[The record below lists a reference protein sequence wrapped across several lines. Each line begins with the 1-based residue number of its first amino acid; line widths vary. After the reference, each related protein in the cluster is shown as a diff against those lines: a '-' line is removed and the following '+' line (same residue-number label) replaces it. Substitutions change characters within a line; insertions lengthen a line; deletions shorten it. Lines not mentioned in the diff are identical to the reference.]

1 MPKTIPPTA
10 APVTAVQPDPGPSPF
25 HAGEQALQRANGSR
39 DRIEMFGRR
48 AIRPYL
54 PDQHR
59 AFFAQLPFVAV
70 AAVDGDGRPWAS
82 LFPGPPGFVHT
93 PDEYHLDLA
102 LHGAAADPVRQALQ
116 PGAAIGLLGIEM
128 HSRRRNRLNG
138 RIKSLDINH
147 IRLRVDQSFGNCPK
161 YIKRRQLT
169 PSRPATDSSP
179 ARVSAR
185 FTQLTGAVRDQ
196 IVAAEVFFVASAIK
210 AQDNPVIQG
219 VDVSHRGGP
228 VGFVRIDGNSLI
240 IPDYRGNNHF
250 NTLGNFLLNP
260 RAGLV
265 FPDFDSGTLLQ
276 LTGRTALLAQD
287 SPELQGFDDA
297 VGGWRF
303 SLDEGLCLQD
313 ALPFRTDT
321 QTRTDQ

>member
-1 MPKTIPPTA
+1 MPKTPPQTA
-10 APVTAVQPDPGPSPF
+10 EQPDPGHSPF

-70 AAVDGDGRPWAS
+70 AAVDSDGRPWAS
-82 LFPGPPGFVHT
+82 LFPGPPGFVHA
-93 PDEYHLDLA
+93 PDAYHLDLA
-102 LHGAAADPVRQALQ
+102 LHGAAADPVRQALH

-138 RIKSLDINH
+138 RIKSLNAKQL
-147 IRLRVDQSFGNCPK
+147 RLRVDQSFGNCPK
-161 YIKRRQLT
+161 YIRHRQLS
-169 PSRPATDSSP
+169 PSRPTTDRRT

-185 FTQLTGAVRDQ
+185 FTQLDGAVRDQ
-196 IVAAEVFFVASAIK
+196 IAAADVFFVASAIK

-228 VGFVRIDGNSLI
+228 VGFVTINGNSLI
-240 IPDYRGNNHF
+240 IPDYRGNNYF

-265 FPDFDSGTLLQ
+265 FPDFDSGALLQ
-276 LTGRTALLAQD
+276 LTGRTALLTQD
-287 SPELQGFDDA
+287 SPELHGVDDA

-303 SLDEGLCLQD
+303 TLDEGLRLQD
-313 ALPFRTDT
+313 ALPFRTTAQT
-321 QTRTDQ
+321 QTDQ